1 VDRRTAEIIRAEI
14 GVAMGRFPSSGHLAS
29 WAGMCP
35 GQHESADKRKK
46 APACKGNR
54 ALRRAL
60 TEAARAAARTT
71 QGGRT
76 RLAGQYRRLVVRCG
90 KKKAAVAVGH
100 TILRLVYHVPTHHE
114 PYQEP
119 DLSYLDER
127 RRAQAQQRALHQLRA
142 LGYEVT
148 ITPKEPAA

>member
-1 VDRRTAEIIRAEI
+1 
-14 GVAMGRFPSSGHLAS
+14 
-29 WAGMCP
+29 
-35 GQHESADKRKK
+35 
-46 APACKGNR
+46 
-54 ALRRAL
+54 L
-60 TEAARAAARTT
+60 TEAARAAARTK
-71 QGGRT
+71 QAGRT

-100 TILRLVYHVPTHHE
+100 TILRLVYHVLTHHE

>member
-1 VDRRTAEIIRAEI
+1 VLLAEI
-14 GVAMGRFPSSGHLAS
+14 GVDMGRFPSAGHLAA

-35 GQHESADKRKK
+35 GQHESAGKRRK
-46 APACKGNR
+46 APAREGNR

-60 TEAARAAARTT
+60 TEAARAAARTKT
-71 QGGRT
+71 AGRT
-76 RLAGQYRRLVVRCG
+76 RLAAQYRRLVVRCG

-100 TILRLVYHVPTHHE
+100 TILRLVYHLLTHNE
-114 PYQEP
+114 PYREP

-127 RRAQAQQRALHQLRA
+127 RRAPTQQRAINQLRA